1 MKIKG
6 DIDSIDIHQ
15 VSKEELG
22 ETQQYHIKNKVL
34 LEYFDDE
41 LFTLLHKYIDV
52 KNKNWD
58 RVSLRDWT
66 LFCNNKEIFK
76 KYNDALDILQRLI
89 KETYKT

>member
-6 DIDSIDIHQ
+6 DIDSINIHQ

-52 KNKNWD
+52 KNKN
-58 RVSLRDWT
+58 RDWT
-66 LFCNNKEIFK
+66 LFYNNKKIFE

>member
-52 KNKNWD
+52 KNKN
-58 RVSLRDWT
+58 RDWT
-66 LFCNNKEIFK
+66 LFYNNKKIFK

>member
-6 DIDSIDIHQ
+6 DIYSINIHQ

-52 KNKNWD
+52 KNRN
-58 RVSLRDWT
+58 RDWT
-66 LFCNNKEIFK
+66 LFYNNKEIFE
-76 KYNDALDILQRLI
+76 KYNDALAILQRLI

>member
-6 DIDSIDIHQ
+6 DIYSINIHQ

-41 LFTLLHKYIDV
+41 LFTM
-52 KNKNWD
+52 
-58 RVSLRDWT
+58 
-66 LFCNNKEIFK
+66 
-76 KYNDALDILQRLI
+76 
-89 KETYKT
+89 